1 MSREKK
7 ISRHHHPDTQ
17 KSVLSDN
24 DFKAAIMKMIQ
35 EGRANT
41 LEINIGRNYQQ
52 INRKSK
58 QEPNRNF
65 RTKN

>member
-1 MSREKK
+1 M
-7 ISRHHHPDTQ
+7 
-17 KSVLSDN
+17 
-24 DFKAAIMKMIQ
+24 FQ
-35 EGRANT
+35 EGRVNT

-52 INRKSK
+52 INRNSK